1 MFLKMLFTRLGYGI
15 IVVTGVLTL
24 LFFVLRVIPGDPT
37 ATIAPTAT
45 EERRMIIK
53 KSLDLDQPLVIQY
66 GMFVK
71 DMLSGNF
78 GKSFFMPEVDIMGVV
93 AIRAFNSLKI
103 ALTAILITVIG
114 SILLGISSASKAGTF
129 YDRFIIGLTLTMQ
142 SIPNF
147 WLGLILILLFG
158 VKLGWVPT
166 TGYRGAVSIIV
177 PSLVLAISLLGTMT
191 RLVRVC
197 AVDILKS
204 DFITAARARGIKE
217 SRVLYNY
224 TLKNVNLFLLTVASL
239 QFGIMIGGIVI
250 IEFVFDYPGLGL
262 LTLNA
267 ILRRDYPL
275 IQAIVLV
282 IAVLFVAINLIT
294 DLIYY
299 LKDPRIRK
307 VIS

>member
-250 IEFVFDYPGLGL
+250 IEFVFEM
-262 LTLNA
+262 
-267 ILRRDYPL
+267 IFR
-275 IQAIVLV
+275 
-282 IAVLFVAINLIT
+282 
-294 DLIYY
+294 
-299 LKDPRIRK
+299 
-307 VIS
+307 

>member
-1 MFLKMLFTRLGYGI
+1 M
-15 IVVTGVLTL
+15 
-24 LFFVLRVIPGDPT
+24 
-37 ATIAPTAT
+37 
-45 EERRMIIK
+45 
-53 KSLDLDQPLVIQY
+53 
-66 GMFVK
+66 
-71 DMLSGNF
+71 
-78 GKSFFMPEVDIMGVV
+78 
-93 AIRAFNSLKI
+93 
-103 ALTAILITVIG
+103 
-114 SILLGISSASKAGTF
+114 
-129 YDRFIIGLTLTMQ
+129 
-142 SIPNF
+142 
-147 WLGLILILLFG
+147 
-158 VKLGWVPT
+158 
-166 TGYRGAVSIIV
+166 
-177 PSLVLAISLLGTMT
+177 
-191 RLVRVC
+191 
-197 AVDILKS
+197 KS

-282 IAVLFVAINLIT
+282 IAVVFVAINLIT